1 MSLARHYKNSY
12 RAAARA
18 TIRIG
23 RHKTSPAA
31 QSKSRRPKSSA
42 VLLASN
48 RKPRVPRSRHI
59 EKKRHEKAVT
69 SRGEKESVNMHNHT
83 PSSDFGNPALP
94 VERVLAKLPDA
105 KRRGRGWF
113 ARCPAH
119 KDSDPSLSIAVGD
132 DGRALVNCHAGCT
145 VDAVCGA
152 IGLRPADLFTPDPSR
167 RTGHA
172 PKTRRRGDG
181 DETTPKPAR
190 GADSVTV
197 ASDATGGRTFPTARD
212 AVAELERRHG
222 PRSATWTYHNAGG
235 DPVGLVVRWNT
246 PTGKDVRPVS
256 RKADGSGWI
265 IGGMPT
271 PRPLYALPDLLA
283 TKPGDRVYVTEGEKA
298 ADAARAVGL
307 TATTSPHGS
316 KSASKADWSPVA
328 GRDVVILPDHDDA
341 GERYADDVARL
352 ATAAGAKSVRVVRL
366 VELWAGMP
374 EGGDMADLLEHR
386 GGDVDPIRA
395 EVEALTDKTDVD
407 TVTPDAPAVP
417 ALAPFPA
424 DVLPE
429 PIRGFVTEAAK
440 AIGCDAS
447 YIALPLLSGLAS
459 AIGNTHRI
467 ALKRG
472 WTEPAIVWTAIVGD
486 SGTAKSPALELGLRP
501 IRKRQHD
508 AMKEH
513 AEAMKQ
519 HADALAMH
527 ERDAAHWK
535 RSKSDTPPPA
545 KPEAPIADRCWTDDA
560 TTEALAVLLQQNP
573 RGLLM
578 VRDELAGWFNFDRYA
593 GGKGGGDA
601 AKWLEMFGGRPMVV
615 DRKTG
620 GTLYVPRAAVSIA
633 GGIQPETLRRA
644 LGQEHRDNGLAAR
657 LLYAMPPRKAKRWT
671 EADVNATTEAAVALV
686 FDRLFGLTMEVD
698 PESADPLK
706 PDLRPRLVRL
716 ANDGMA
722 AWATFYDEH
731 AGEQV
736 NLSGDLSAAWSK
748 LEGYAAR
755 LALVVHLTRWAAGDA
770 TLRDPALVDETSM
783 AAGVVLARWFG
794 DEARRVY
801 AILSESDDDRETRRL
816 VELIRRMGGDVSGR
830 ELVQRSRMF
839 KTVADA
845 EAALSGL
852 VEAGAGSWV
861 TPEQRGRGGPKA
873 RRFVLAPSTVST
885 STEMPLA
892 IPATRIL

>member
-1 MSLARHYKNSY
+1 MSDPVQ
-12 RAAARA
+12 
-18 TIRIG
+18 RILTALREHG
-23 RHKTSPAA
+23 HDP
-31 QSKSRRPKSSA
+31 
-42 VLLASN
+42 
-48 RKPRVPRSRHI
+48 RK
-59 EKKRHEKAVT
+59 A
-69 SRGEKESVNMHNHT
+69 G
-83 PSSDFGNPALP
+83 A
-94 VERVLAKLPDA
+94 
-105 KRRGRGWF
+105 GWCC
-113 ARCPAH
+113 RCPAH
-119 KDSDPSLSIAVGD
+119 DDRNPSLSIHAGD

-145 VDAVCGA
+145 VDAVCGS
-152 IGLRPADLFTPDPSR
+152 IGLRAADLFTPDPSR
-167 RTGHA
+167 RNGHA

-181 DETTPKPAR
+181 DETTRKPAR
-190 GADSVTV
+190 GGDSVTV

-222 PRSATWTYHNAGG
+222 PRSTTWTYHDAGG

-256 RKADGSGWI
+256 RKADGSGWC

-283 TKPGDRVYVTEGEKA
+283 TPAAARVFIVEGEKA

-307 TATTSPHGS
+307 VATTSPHGS

-386 GGDVDPIRA
+386 GGDIDPIRA
-395 EVEALTDKTDVD
+395 EVEALADKTDAD
-407 TVTPDAPAVP
+407 TVTPEAPAVP
-417 ALAPFPA
+417 AFTPFPA

-513 AEAMKQ
+513 AEAIKQ

-657 LLYAMPPRKAKRWT
+657 LLLTCPPRKPKRWT

-686 FDRLFGLTMEVD
+686 FDRLFGLT
-698 PESADPLK
+698 PETD
-706 PDLRPRLVRL
+706 DDGDERPRLVTL
-716 ANDGMA
+716 ADDGKR
-722 AWATFYDEH
+722 AWVTFYNEH

-736 NLSGDLSAAWSK
+736 NLSGDEAAAWSK

-770 TLRDPALVDETSM
+770 TLRDPARVDEASI

-801 AILSESDDDRETRRL
+801 AILGESDEGRESRRL
-816 VELIRRMGGDVSGR
+816 VEWIDRKGGTATVRDLTRGPR
-830 ELVQRSRMF
+830 EYRGDPERAAKALGELVAAGVAVWVHDDHGPKGGRPTDRIRLVSRRGDTGDGDETPVNAGNRVGSV
-839 KTVADA
+839 TVATVAKPTDA
-845 EAALSGL
+845 GDGWGEL
-852 VEAGAGSWV
+852 
-861 TPEQRGRGGPKA
+861 
-873 RRFVLAPSTVST
+873 
-885 STEMPLA
+885 
-892 IPATRIL
+892 

>member
-1 MSLARHYKNSY
+1 
-12 RAAARA
+12 
-18 TIRIG
+18 
-23 RHKTSPAA
+23 
-31 QSKSRRPKSSA
+31 
-42 VLLASN
+42 
-48 RKPRVPRSRHI
+48 
-59 EKKRHEKAVT
+59 
-69 SRGEKESVNMHNHT
+69 
-83 PSSDFGNPALP
+83 
-94 VERVLAKLPDA
+94 
-105 KRRGRGWF
+105 
-113 ARCPAH
+113 
-119 KDSDPSLSIAVGD
+119 
-132 DGRALVNCHAGCT
+132 
-145 VDAVCGA
+145 
-152 IGLRPADLFTPDPSR
+152 
-167 RTGHA
+167 
-172 PKTRRRGDG
+172 
-181 DETTPKPAR
+181 
-190 GADSVTV
+190 
-197 ASDATGGRTFPTARD
+197 
-212 AVAELERRHG
+212 VAELERRHG
-222 PRSATWTYHNAGG
+222 PRSTSWTYRDAGG

-256 RKADGSGWI
+256 RKADGSGWC

-283 TKPGDRVYVTEGEKA
+283 TPAGSRVFIVEGEKA

-307 TATTSPHGS
+307 VATTSPHGS
-316 KSASKADWSPVA
+316 KSSGKADWSPLA

-341 GERYADDVARL
+341 GERYADDVSRL
-352 ATAAGAKSVRVVRL
+352 ATAAGAKAVRVVRL

-386 GGDVDPIRA
+386 GGDIDPIRA
-395 EVEALTDKTDVD
+395 EVEALADKTDAD
-407 TVTPDAPAVP
+407 TVTLEAPAVP
-417 ALAPFPA
+417 AFTPFPA

-429 PIRGFVTEAAK
+429 PIRGFVTEAAV

-513 AEAMKQ
+513 AEAMKH

-535 RSKSDTPPPA
+535 KSKSDTPPPA

-657 LLYAMPPRKAKRWT
+657 LLLTCPPRKRKRWT
-671 EADVNATTEAAVALV
+671 EADVNADIEAAVALV
-686 FDRLFGLTMEVD
+686 FDRLFGLT
-698 PESADPLK
+698 PETD
-706 PDLRPRLVRL
+706 DEGDERPRLVTL
-716 ANDGMA
+716 ADDGKR
-722 AWATFYDEH
+722 AWVTYYNEH

-736 NLSGDLSAAWSK
+736 NLSGDEAAAWSK

-770 TLRDPALVDETSM
+770 TLRDPARVDEASI

-816 VELIRRMGGDVSGR
+816 VEWIDRKGGTVTARDLTHGLRAYRGDPDAAKRALSELMEAGIGR
-830 ELVQRSRMF
+830 WE
-839 KTVADA
+839 ADA
-845 EAALSGL
+845 H
-852 VEAGAGSWV
+852 
-861 TPEQRGRGGPKA
+861 GPKGGRPA
-873 RRFVLAPSTVST
+873 QRFRLVSTVT
-885 STEMPLA
+885 VTETRTNA
-892 IPATRIL
+892 GKDVGYGDGDTGDTATDAGDGWGEL

>member
-1 MSLARHYKNSY
+1 MSVA
-12 RAAARA
+12 
-18 TIRIG
+18 
-23 RHKTSPAA
+23 
-31 QSKSRRPKSSA
+31 
-42 VLLASN
+42 
-48 RKPRVPRSRHI
+48 
-59 EKKRHEKAVT
+59 
-69 SRGEKESVNMHNHT
+69 
-83 PSSDFGNPALP
+83 P
-94 VERVLAKLPDA
+94 VDRVLSALREHGHEP
-105 KRRGRGWF
+105 KRAGAGWCC
-113 ARCPAH
+113 RCPAH
-119 KDSDPSLSIAVGD
+119 SDRNPSLSIHAGD

-167 RTGHA
+167 LAGRNGHA

-181 DETTPKPAR
+181 DETTGMPRR
-190 GADSVTV
+190 GRDSVTV
-197 ASDATGGRTFPTARD
+197 ASDPAGGRTFPTASE
-212 AVAELERRHG
+212 AVAELERQHG
-222 PRSATWTYHNAGG
+222 PRSTTWTYTNAAG

-256 RKADGSGWI
+256 RKADGSGWC
-265 IGGMPT
+265 IGGMPP
-271 PRPLYALPDLLA
+271 PRPLYALSHLLA

-307 TATTSPHGS
+307 GGGAATTSPHGS

-328 GRDVVILPDHDDA
+328 GRKVVILPDHDDA
-341 GERYADDVARL
+341 GERYAGDVARL

-374 EGGDMADLLEHR
+374 GGGDMVDLVEHR

-395 EVEALTDKTDVD
+395 EVEALADRTDAD
-407 TVTPDAPAVP
+407 TATPDAPGGRAVP
-417 ALAPFPA
+417 AFTPFPA

-429 PIRGFVTEAAK
+429 PIRAFVTDAAR

-513 AEAMKQ
+513 AEAMRQ
-519 HADALAMH
+519 HADALAIH
-527 ERDAAHWK
+527 ERDAGHWRK
-535 RSKSDTPPPA
+535 SKSDTPPPA

-657 LLYAMPPRKAKRWT
+657 LLLTCPPRKPKRWT
-671 EADVNATTEAAVALV
+671 EADVNADTEAAVALV
-686 FDRLFGLTMEVD
+686 FDRLFGLTLETD
-698 PESADPLK
+698 ADG
-706 PDLRPRLVRL
+706 DERPRLVTL
-716 ANDGMA
+716 ADDGKR
-722 AWATFYDEH
+722 AWVTFYNEH

-736 NLSGDLSAAWSK
+736 ELSGDLSAAWSK

-755 LALVVHLTRWAAGDA
+755 LALVFHLTRCAANDA
-770 TLRDPALVDETSM
+770 TVSDPARVDEASI

-801 AILSESDDDRETRRL
+801 AILGESDDGRESRRL
-816 VELIRRMGGDVSGR
+816 VEWIERKGGTATVRDLTRGPREYRGDSERAAKALG
-830 ELVQRSRMF
+830 ELVAMGVGRWEVDGHGAKGGRSADRF
-839 KTVADA
+839 WLVSRRGDTGDGDETPVNAGNRVGSVTVATVAKPTDA
-845 EAALSGL
+845 GNGWG
-852 VEAGAGSWV
+852 V
-861 TPEQRGRGGPKA
+861 
-873 RRFVLAPSTVST
+873 
-885 STEMPLA
+885 M
-892 IPATRIL
+892 

>member
-1 MSLARHYKNSY
+1 M
-12 RAAARA
+12 
-18 TIRIG
+18 TDPVQRILTALREHG
-23 RHKTSPAA
+23 HEP
-31 QSKSRRPKSSA
+31 
-42 VLLASN
+42 
-48 RKPRVPRSRHI
+48 RK
-59 EKKRHEKAVT
+59 A
-69 SRGEKESVNMHNHT
+69 G
-83 PSSDFGNPALP
+83 A
-94 VERVLAKLPDA
+94 
-105 KRRGRGWF
+105 GWCCK
-113 ARCPAH
+113 CPAH
-119 KDSDPSLSIAVGD
+119 DDRNPSLSIHAGD

-145 VDAVCGA
+145 VDAVCGS

-167 RTGHA
+167 RNGHA

-190 GADSVTV
+190 GGDSVTV
-197 ASDATGGRTFPTARD
+197 ASDATGGRTFTTARD

-222 PRSATWTYHNAGG
+222 PRSTTWTYHDAGG

-256 RKADGSGWI
+256 RKADGSGWC

-283 TKPGDRVYVTEGEKA
+283 TPAGSRVFIVEGEKA

-307 TATTSPHGS
+307 LATTSPHGS

-395 EVEALTDKTDVD
+395 EVEALTDKTDAD
-407 TVTPDAPAVP
+407 TVTPEAPAVP
-417 ALAPFPA
+417 AFTPFPA

-429 PIRGFVTEAAK
+429 PVRGFVTEAAK

-657 LLYAMPPRKAKRWT
+657 LLLTCPPRKPKRWT
-671 EADVNATTEAAVALV
+671 EADVNADTEAAVALV
-686 FDRLFGLTMEVD
+686 FDRLFGLT
-698 PESADPLK
+698 PETD
-706 PDLRPRLVRL
+706 DDGDERPRLVTL
-716 ANDGMA
+716 ADDGKR
-722 AWATFYDEH
+722 AWVTFYNEH

-736 NLSGDLSAAWSK
+736 NLSGDEAAAWSK

-770 TLRDPALVDETSM
+770 TLRDPARVDEASI

-801 AILSESDDDRETRRL
+801 AILGESDEGRESRRL
-816 VELIRRMGGDVSGR
+816 AEWIERKGGTATVRDLTRGPR
-830 ELVQRSRMF
+830 EYRGDPERAAKALGELVAAGVAVWVHDDHGPKGGRPTDRIRLVSRRGDTGDGDETPVNAGNRVGSV
-839 KTVADA
+839 TVATVAKPTDA
-845 EAALSGL
+845 GDGWGEL
-852 VEAGAGSWV
+852 
-861 TPEQRGRGGPKA
+861 
-873 RRFVLAPSTVST
+873 
-885 STEMPLA
+885 
-892 IPATRIL
+892 

>member
-1 MSLARHYKNSY
+1 MSDPVQ
-12 RAAARA
+12 
-18 TIRIG
+18 RILTALREHG
-23 RHKTSPAA
+23 HDP
-31 QSKSRRPKSSA
+31 
-42 VLLASN
+42 
-48 RKPRVPRSRHI
+48 RK
-59 EKKRHEKAVT
+59 A
-69 SRGEKESVNMHNHT
+69 G
-83 PSSDFGNPALP
+83 A
-94 VERVLAKLPDA
+94 
-105 KRRGRGWF
+105 GWCC
-113 ARCPAH
+113 RCPAH
-119 KDSDPSLSIAVGD
+119 DDRNPSLSIHAGD

-145 VDAVCGA
+145 VDAVCGS
-152 IGLRPADLFTPDPSR
+152 IGLRAADLFTPDPSR
-167 RTGHA
+167 RNGHA

-181 DETTPKPAR
+181 DETTRKPAR
-190 GADSVTV
+190 GGDSVTV

-222 PRSATWTYHNAGG
+222 PRSTTWTYHDAGG

-256 RKADGSGWI
+256 RKADGSGWC

-283 TKPGDRVYVTEGEKA
+283 TPAAARVFIVEGEKA

-307 TATTSPHGS
+307 VATTSPHGS

-386 GGDVDPIRA
+386 GGDIDPIRA
-395 EVEALTDKTDVD
+395 EVEALADKTDAD
-407 TVTPDAPAVP
+407 TVTPEAPAVP
-417 ALAPFPA
+417 AFTPFPA

-513 AEAMKQ
+513 AEAIKQ

-657 LLYAMPPRKAKRWT
+657 LLLTCPPRKPKRWT
-671 EADVNATTEAAVALV
+671 EADVNADTEAAVALV
-686 FDRLFGLTMEVD
+686 FDRLFGLT
-698 PESADPLK
+698 PETD
-706 PDLRPRLVRL
+706 DDGDERPRLVTL
-716 ANDGMA
+716 ADDGKR
-722 AWATFYDEH
+722 AWVTFYNEH

-736 NLSGDLSAAWSK
+736 NLSGDEAAAWSK

-770 TLRDPALVDETSM
+770 TLRDPARVDEASI

-801 AILSESDDDRETRRL
+801 AILGESDEGRESRRL
-816 VELIRRMGGDVSGR
+816 VEWIDRKGGTATVRDLTRGPR
-830 ELVQRSRMF
+830 EYRGDPERAAKALGELVAAGVAVWVHDDHGPKGGRPTDRIRLVSRRGDTGDGDETPVNAGNRVGSV
-839 KTVADA
+839 TVATVAKPTDA
-845 EAALSGL
+845 GDGWGEL
-852 VEAGAGSWV
+852 
-861 TPEQRGRGGPKA
+861 
-873 RRFVLAPSTVST
+873 
-885 STEMPLA
+885 
-892 IPATRIL
+892 

>member
-1 MSLARHYKNSY
+1 MSDPVQ
-12 RAAARA
+12 
-18 TIRIG
+18 RILTALREHG
-23 RHKTSPAA
+23 HDP
-31 QSKSRRPKSSA
+31 
-42 VLLASN
+42 
-48 RKPRVPRSRHI
+48 RK
-59 EKKRHEKAVT
+59 A
-69 SRGEKESVNMHNHT
+69 G
-83 PSSDFGNPALP
+83 A
-94 VERVLAKLPDA
+94 
-105 KRRGRGWF
+105 GWCC
-113 ARCPAH
+113 RCPAH
-119 KDSDPSLSIAVGD
+119 DDRNPSLSIHAGD

-145 VDAVCGA
+145 VDAVCGS
-152 IGLRPADLFTPDPSR
+152 IGLRAADLFTPDPSR
-167 RTGHA
+167 RNGHA

-181 DETTPKPAR
+181 DETTRKPAR
-190 GADSVTV
+190 GGDSVTV

-222 PRSATWTYHNAGG
+222 PRSTTWTYHDAGG

-256 RKADGSGWI
+256 RKADGSGWC

-283 TKPGDRVYVTEGEKA
+283 TPAAARVFIVEGEKA

-307 TATTSPHGS
+307 VATTSPHGS

-386 GGDVDPIRA
+386 GGDIDPIRA
-395 EVEALTDKTDVD
+395 EVEALADKTDAD
-407 TVTPDAPAVP
+407 TVTPEAPAVP
-417 ALAPFPA
+417 AFTPFPA

-513 AEAMKQ
+513 AEAIKQ

-535 RSKSDTPPPA
+535 KSKSDTPPPA

-657 LLYAMPPRKAKRWT
+657 LLLTCPPRKPKRWT
-671 EADVNATTEAAVALV
+671 EADVNADTEAAVALV
-686 FDRLFGLTMEVD
+686 FDRLFGLT
-698 PESADPLK
+698 PETD
-706 PDLRPRLVRL
+706 DDGDERPRLVTL
-716 ANDGMA
+716 ADDGKR
-722 AWATFYDEH
+722 AWVTFYNEH

-736 NLSGDLSAAWSK
+736 NLSGDEAAAWSK

-770 TLRDPALVDETSM
+770 TLRDPARVDEASI

-801 AILSESDDDRETRRL
+801 AILGESDEGRESRRL
-816 VELIRRMGGDVSGR
+816 VEWIDRKGGTATVRDLTRGPREYRGDPERAAKALGELVAAGVGRWEVDDHAGGRGRPADRFRLLSRRGDTGDGDVNIGNAGDRGIS
-830 ELVQRSRMF
+830 V
-839 KTVADA
+839 TVATVAKPTDA
-845 EAALSGL
+845 GDGWGEL
-852 VEAGAGSWV
+852 
-861 TPEQRGRGGPKA
+861 
-873 RRFVLAPSTVST
+873 
-885 STEMPLA
+885 
-892 IPATRIL
+892 

>member
-1 MSLARHYKNSY
+1 MSTPLHNAQDLIARGLAPIPVPYKSKGPRINGWQTLRLASDDLPRYFNGAPANVGTLLGEFAGWVVDVDLDHARAVDLADSFLPATGMIWGREAKPRSHRLY
-12 RAAARA
+12 RLTHPAATHKWRSKTAGMIVELRSTGCQTLAPGSTHPSGEPVRWDEDGEPATIDPADLIVALEALALAVRGELGEVPDATGAPAQRPVSPTSRGASNYGREALRREAATVAATPEGARNDALNRAAFNVGTLIGGGEVDRADAESELLTAARA
-18 TIRIG
+18 CG
-23 RHKTSPAA
+23 
-31 QSKSRRPKSSA
+31 
-42 VLLASN
+42 L
-48 RKPRVPRSRHI
+48 
-59 EKKRHEKAVT
+59 
-69 SRGEKESVNMHNHT
+69 
-83 PSSDFGNPALP
+83 SDTEA
-94 VERVLAKLPDA
+94 
-105 KRRGRGWF
+105 
-113 ARCPAH
+113 
-119 KDSDPSLSIAVGD
+119 
-132 DGRALVNCHAGCT
+132 
-145 VDAVCGA
+145 
-152 IGLRPADLFTPDPSR
+152 R
-167 RTGHA
+167 RTIASGIASGAEH
-172 PKTRRRGDG
+172 PRQRPTR
-181 DETTPKPAR
+181 A
-190 GADSVTV
+190 AVS
-197 ASDATGGRTFPTARD
+197 GRN
-212 AVAELERRHG
+212 E
-222 PRSATWTYHNAGG
+222 
-235 DPVGLVVRWNT
+235 
-246 PTGKDVRPVS
+246 
-256 RKADGSGWI
+256 
-265 IGGMPT
+265 
-271 PRPLYALPDLLA
+271 
-283 TKPGDRVYVTEGEKA
+283 
-298 ADAARAVGL
+298 
-307 TATTSPHGS
+307 
-316 KSASKADWSPVA
+316 
-328 GRDVVILPDHDDA
+328 
-341 GERYADDVARL
+341 
-352 ATAAGAKSVRVVRL
+352 
-366 VELWAGMP
+366 
-374 EGGDMADLLEHR
+374 
-386 GGDVDPIRA
+386 
-395 EVEALTDKTDVD
+395 
-407 TVTPDAPAVP
+407 TVTPDAP
-417 ALAPFPA
+417 FPV

-535 RSKSDTPPPA
+535 KSKSDTPPPA

-657 LLYAMPPRKAKRWT
+657 LLLTCPPRKPKRWT
-671 EADVNATTEAAVALV
+671 EADVNADTEAAVALV
-686 FDRLFGLTMEVD
+686 FDRLFGLT
-698 PESADPLK
+698 PETD
-706 PDLRPRLVRL
+706 DDGDERPRLVTL
-716 ANDGMA
+716 ADDGKR
-722 AWATFYDEH
+722 AWVTFYNEH

-736 NLSGDLSAAWSK
+736 NLSGDEAAAWSK

-770 TLRDPALVDETSM
+770 TLRDPARVDEASI

-801 AILSESDDDRETRRL
+801 AILGESDEGRESRRL
-816 VELIRRMGGDVSGR
+816 AEWIERKGGTATVRDLTRGPR
-830 ELVQRSRMF
+830 EYRGDPERAAKALGELVAAGVAVWVHDDHGPKGGRPTDRIRLVSRRGDTGDGDETPVNAGNRVGSV
-839 KTVADA
+839 TVATVAKPTDA
-845 EAALSGL
+845 GDGWGEL
-852 VEAGAGSWV
+852 
-861 TPEQRGRGGPKA
+861 
-873 RRFVLAPSTVST
+873 
-885 STEMPLA
+885 
-892 IPATRIL
+892 